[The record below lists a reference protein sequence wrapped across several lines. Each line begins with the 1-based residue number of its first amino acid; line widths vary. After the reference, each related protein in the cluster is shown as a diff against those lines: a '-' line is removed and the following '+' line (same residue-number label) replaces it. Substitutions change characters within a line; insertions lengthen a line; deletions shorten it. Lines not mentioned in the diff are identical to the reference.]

1 MSAIRKFLD
10 MPNDNYKKT
19 VVVALLLCF
28 VCSIAVATAAV
39 VLKPIQTANK
49 LLDKK
54 SNIIQIANLQE
65 EGQTVEEIF
74 QRIEAKVVDLQ
85 TGEYVDNINPATYDA
100 RAAAV
105 DPQQNVVL
113 KPSEDTASIKRHAQY
128 ATVYLVK
135 SAQGEVQ
142 KIILP
147 VYGYGLWSTLYGFIA
162 LQGDIN
168 TIVGLGFYEHAETP
182 GLGGEVDNPNWK
194 SQWVGK
200 KVYDSEGDVEISVV
214 KNAATEGE
222 KAKYQVDAISGATLT
237 SNGVDNL
244 LHFWLG
250 EKGFGP
256 YLQKLRQGEGI

>member
-1 MSAIRKFLD
+1 MSFIRKFLD

-19 VVVALLLCF
+19 VLVALLLCF

-39 VLKPIQTANK
+39 VLKPIQTENK

-65 EGQTVEEIF
+65 EGKTVDEIF

-85 TGEYVDNINPATYDA
+85 TGDYVDDIDPATYDA
-100 RAAAV
+100 RAASV

-113 KPSEDTASIKRHAQY
+113 SADEDIASIKRHAKY
-128 ATVYLVK
+128 AVVYLVK
-135 SAQGEVQ
+135 GAQGKLQ

-147 VYGYGLWSTLYGFIA
+147 VYGYGLWSTMYGFVA
-162 LQGDIN
+162 LEGDIN
-168 TIVGLGFYEHAETP
+168 TIVGLGFYDHAETP
-182 GLGGEVDNPNWK
+182 GLGGEIDNPNWK
-194 SQWVGK
+194 AQWIGK
-200 KVYDSEGDVEISVV
+200 KIYGPDGKVDISVV

-222 KAKYQVDAISGATLT
+222 KAQYQVDAISGATLT